1 MQDKTTLFNMYS
13 MLNSMQGQLNQ
24 CKTYLESIMDEKG
37 YDYSTILEDYDVV
50 VYDDR
55 PFLDDRPS

>member
-55 PFLDDRPS
+55 PFLDERPS